1 MRPERDFFIIQLSN
15 SRVPYWENMKNK
27 KIKKELTEEI
37 AYDILIKLSL
47 ISDGKTVFYINY

>member
-1 MRPERDFFIIQLSN
+1 MRPERDFLIIQLSN

-37 AYDILIKLSL
+37 AYDILIRLSL